1 MKNEMTKS
9 VQDLKYQVLKRL
21 MGMDLT
27 DTVIYIRDE
36 ISNFT
41 GGCIDHEVGGLCTT
55 LLITSHDGGTITLE
69 DDFGDDLGEVELENF
84 GLELLITLL

>member
-9 VQDLKYQVLKRL
+9 VQDLKYQVLKKL

-36 ISNFT
+36 ISNLLVVVLT
-41 GGCIDHEVGGLCTT
+41 MKSGGCVQHS
-55 LLITSHDGGTITLE
+55 LL
-69 DDFGDDLGEVELENF
+69 
-84 GLELLITLL
+84 LLMMVVQLL